1 VSFLP
6 GVVVDL
12 TFPQPQP
19 RRRTVDDI
27 IHDLAVANK
36 RDRETRGRLRAAQV
50 YTPEEM
56 RLLGRLK
63 GGGSR
68 RERAITQ
75 IKQMMQED
83 VQLAL
88 AGFINQQKTALLER
102 QIQAIIRQVT
112 DTYDEALKRLG
123 YTEKVDLQVTLT

>member
-1 VSFLP
+1 
-6 GVVVDL
+6 
-12 TFPQPQP
+12 
-19 RRRTVDDI
+19 
-27 IHDLAVANK
+27 
-36 RDRETRGRLRAAQV
+36 
-50 YTPEEM
+50 M